1 MKNETRT
8 GEFFGTGS
16 DFPAWRSDD
25 PPSDL
30 QALHEELAVISDTDL
45 ETRIVQA
52 KRHMDAVHARWLLDI
67 AEYDRRQIADISHRL
82 STTGWLKS
90 VLRLSGRVAST
101 LVRQARGLLRMPEV
115 AQAAIHGEVT
125 PDAVAQLDRA
135 RRRHPDDFVHHA
147 AVFADIATY
156 LDPSEL
162 RQAIGHWEQQ
172 IDYPSAVARTKQQRG
187 RRRLSITQL
196 FDGMWLINGELDP
209 ETGAIVN
216 QAVEQASRIGYLDG
230 NDPRQPWQVRAD
242 ALAGIC
248 EQSMR
253 HLTATS
259 KGVKPHITVTVD
271 AATLLRI
278 EDGLAAIDG
287 APIGHATLDRLVCDS
302 SIIRILVDE
311 TGSPIDVGRATRVVP
326 SGMRRALDAR
336 DRGCQW
342 AGCDAPADWCD
353 AHHIEHWADGG
364 PTELENLV
372 LLCRTHHTAIH
383 DPNSSSTD
391 LSPGHPETAR
401 AP

>member
-1 MKNETRT
+1 MKNNTRT

-67 AEYDRRQIADISHRL
+67 AEYDRRQIADISYRL

-90 VLRLSGRVAST
+90 ALRLSGRVAST
-101 LVRQARGLLRMPEV
+101 LVRQARGLVRMPDV

-172 IDYPSAVARTKQQRG
+172 IDYPSAAAKARNQ
-187 RRRLSITQL
+187 RRRRRFSINQT
-196 FDGMWLINGELDP
+196 FDGVWAVAGELDP
-209 ETGAIVN
+209 ETGALVN
-216 QAVEQASRIGYLDG
+216 RAVEHAARSAYLDP
-230 NDPRQPWQVRAD
+230 NDQRAPWQIRAD
-242 ALAGIC
+242 ALADIC
-248 EQSMR
+248 EQSLR
-253 HLTATS
+253 RGTATS
-259 KGVKPHITVTVD
+259 KGVKPHVTVTID
-271 AATLLRI
+271 AEVLL
-278 EDGLAAIDG
+278 GLREGLGSIHEVAV
-287 APIGHATLDRLVCDS
+287 PPETVDRLVCDS
-302 SIIRILVDE
+302 SIIRILVDD

-342 AGCDAPADWCD
+342 ARCDAPADWCD